1 MKKNSTFLK
10 TLFIIAMATP
20 LVFCPAR
27 AQLVIESTGRAVAGS
42 TPLPNDDLGQRLT
55 MTIQG
60 PGSYNSGAKLGFGDF
75 GRYSY
80 FGWNAFVGE
89 FGMHDSDILWLH
101 GKNGVRMTALKGNYL
116 VSDWYCPDGG
126 VARYTFFDGVH
137 VDRHAVSCDDQH
149 KFNVINIPMALPRLL
164 GLRGVMYKYES
175 LDNSVDVD
183 EEEEER
189 AADTPSAKET
199 ADIARLASLENT
211 RSGTSQRY
219 GFITS
224 QVLQLFPELVEYD
237 ADGNEYVNYIELI
250 PVIIAA
256 IDELYQAMPSGGILP
271 FNTADGEDTP
281 GQQQSDSTADGS
293 KSLPRNGD
301 DGTDGGAKLYQNRP
315 NPFTG
320 ETEIAYYIPID
331 AVSADLY
338 IFSLGGELLRT
349 YPISAF
355 GNGSVTISGSTFT
368 AGMYIYSLVVDG
380 NIVDNKRMILTK

>member
-1 MKKNSTFLK
+1 MKKNFFLK
-10 TLFIIAMATP
+10 TLLVIILTTP
-20 LVFCPAR
+20 LTTSPSK
-27 AQLVIESTGRAVAGS
+27 AQLVIESTGRAVAGN

-60 PGSYNSGAKLGFGDF
+60 AGSYNSGAKLGFGDF
-75 GRYSY
+75 GRYGNS
-80 FGWNAFVGE
+80 GWNAFIGE
-89 FGMHDSDILWLH
+89 FGRHDSDILWLH
-101 GKNGVRMTALKGNYL
+101 GKNGVRMTAMKGNYL

-137 VDRHAVSCDDQH
+137 VDRHAVSCDDNH
-149 KFNVINIPMALPRLL
+149 KSGIINIPMALPRLL
-164 GLRGVMYKYES
+164 ELQGVMYKYES
-175 LDNSVDVD
+175 LDNTVDVD
-183 EEEEER
+183 EEEER
-189 AADTPSAKET
+189 ATGTPSEKET
-199 ADIARLASLENT
+199 ADMARLASLENT
-211 RSGTSQRY
+211 RSGVSPRY
-219 GFITS
+219 GFVTS

-237 ADGNEYVNYIELI
+237 AEGNEYVNYIELI

-256 IDELYQAMPSGGILP
+256 IDELYRALPAGGISTL
-271 FNTADGEDTP
+271 NSTDGEDTP
-281 GQQQSDSTADGS
+281 GGQQADSSAGGS

-301 DGTDGGAKLYQNRP
+301 NCTNDGAKLYQNTP

-349 YPISAF
+349 YPIRAF
-355 GNGSVTISGSTFT
+355 GDGSVTISGSTFT